1 MTYLSKSNDSFK
13 SRLRFYLFEKTV
25 IGDSDKSPNLEEFLS
40 YDLKKKK
47 DIIKRYTAEFF
58 HTERKEVLAGTDM
71 KIDEIY
77 IAIKEAEKKLKSELP
92 AWRKT
97 YYNQVFKD
105 QFTTNKFKALST
117 ANQCH
122 YCEITIDEIIEL
134 IENKKIYKKNER
146 GWKMEIDRKD
156 PNQEYS
162 DDNCVP
168 ACYWC
173 NNAKTDEFNAKDFK
187 LIGLAIGE
195 TLRARL
201 PENRKS

>member
-25 IGDSDKSPNLEEFLS
+25 RSDSNKSPNLAEFLS
-40 YDLKKKK
+40 YDLKEKR
-47 DIIKRYTAEFF
+47 DLIKRYTAEFF
-58 HTERKEVLAGTDM
+58 HTERKEVLAGTNM

-77 IAIKEAEKKLKSELP
+77 IAIKEAERALKPELP
-92 AWRKT
+92 KWRKE
-97 YYNQVFKD
+97 YFNKVFKS
-105 QFTTNKFKALST
+105 QLSPKQFKALLE
-117 ANQCH
+117 ANQCY
-122 YCEITIDEIIEL
+122 YCEITLDEICEL
-134 IENKKIYKKNER
+134 IKNKKIYKKNER

-162 DDNCVP
+162 DANCVP
-168 ACYWC
+168 SCYWC
-173 NNAKTDEFNAKDFK
+173 NNAKTDEFNEQEFK

-201 PENRKS
+201 KK